1 MKRRLLALALALCM
15 ALSLVPAAAAADTD
29 TNTLYYQ
36 SIWSPEETFHDP
48 LVFEPNLSYSYRF
61 FTDEACENE
70 VTKNLIFTADEDSP
84 ADAVIPTRGTDRDGN
99 GNEVAVWYLYA
110 KRLGTGTISYTD
122 GSTTYT
128 LAVSC
133 VLPTRAFT
141 TEPAITE
148 TSILRSGSGTF
159 LPNTPFYY
167 VFPAGTVITSAELD
181 EEAYA
186 YNNMT
191 AEVDATLTILP
202 DKPNV
207 CEITVSRVRSVQQT
221 YRFFLTFTLAG
232 WDHPTWNAISLRD
245 ATPRLGVRDVR
256 WTNGELDGYYDYFYT
271 NLDLELGNTA
281 LVGFFYGNTQD
292 NTLLNI
298 TSAAFYTNDGKPS
311 DALTAEK
318 RDDGSW
324 CLNADAL
331 TEGILLCAAS
341 SGDTY
346 ALPVTVSLPR
356 LGFYTSQTRSADTC
370 IADFFYYNARTG
382 TDTFWLIREDGFT
395 AAEADAASLTC
406 EYNVNTTW
414 YTPAASDY
422 FAWEKVART
431 DAPDRYDLKFTVK
444 SGVTIPQTN
453 LNLRVE
459 LPNGSAY
466 LRIKDE
472 LTMEISKSAPSA
484 LTVTIGGKDYVVG
497 FGFENDDILNV
508 NIDGNW
514 SQTHPLPQ
522 DDDSGAAY
530 RRVYEGFSWEI
541 YAATVETR
549 EIEDGTEVVCI
560 PEPAIRDRVRVRR
573 VWLERRSGS
582 GNNVDSTDSF
592 SLADTRLLERSDDLD
607 VYGIPL
613 YVADKVGEAYLCAEI
628 SVGDVTGTIYYVLQ
642 YVRSTAKTVRLD
654 SVEDINN
661 WLETNAEAIRDA
673 AWNDSVK
680 PVWNLELTGES
691 YEGTVTMPEIL
702 RDVGYGRG
710 LGLRFLGKNQTFTGS
725 IDLGGTAIAQIG
737 NLNFVAPEK
746 GSGTA
751 IQRGSATV
759 YNCTFTGYDTAL
771 GGGNTLMAHDCRFIQ
786 NNTAIVLDIPNP
798 ALGCTLGGFSRNC
811 FEKNGTALRIL
822 STNSFVSPY
831 YIRPH
836 DSVFLGNAVDFDV
849 QTAGTFYFL
858 CNFFAHHDSG
868 SLPSIRPVVNV
879 SNGATV
885 YVNPIWKYRD
895 ADTGALREL
904 TLVEGESTRLPVNE
918 DWSNTSIAADSLTS
932 QTQIALA
939 DENDNTVA
947 TWSDFREQA
956 PAQQSRFALYS
967 ADETGTDTTP
977 DGFRPGVSIDTQP
990 TGEQTVTVADSAAL
1004 AEKTPL
1010 LTIPCTLESAVV
1022 TLNGDPIESE
1032 LTGSKLSFRV
1042 ATGGTYTVR
1051 PGTSEKY
1058 EDGTITIKNA
1068 PENAA
1073 TAIAALYDAKGRF
1086 LTAATAKITSG
1097 AATILLKKPD
1107 LATCR
1112 IYYLTANNTPAN

>member
-15 ALSLVPAAAAADTD
+15 ALSLVPAAAAADAD
-29 TNTLYYQ
+29 TNTLYYKT
-36 SIWSPEETFHDP
+36 IWSSEETFHEP
-48 LVFEPNLSYSYRF
+48 LVLDPNTSDFLRF
-61 FTDEACENE
+61 FTDEACTHE
-70 VTKNLIFTADEDSP
+70 VTADLTFTADEGSP
-84 ADAVIPTRGTDRDGN
+84 ADAIIPSRGTEQDRN
-99 GNEVAVWYLYA
+99 GNEVGVWRIYA
-110 KRLGTGTISYTD
+110 RSLGTGTLTYTEN
-122 GSTTYT
+122 GTTYT

-133 VLPTRAFT
+133 VLPKQGLSSTPELT
-141 TEPAITE
+141 KE
-148 TSILRSGSGTF
+148 TYLVPGQASFVVGE
-159 LPNTPFYY
+159 PFYY
-167 VFPAGTVITSAELD
+167 VFPEGTQIQSVKVDQYIIDGDELSVKVLAG
-181 EEAYA
+181 
-186 YNNMT
+186 
-191 AEVDATLTILP
+191 
-202 DKPNV
+202 KPNV
-207 CEITVSRVRSVQQT
+207 CKLTVTAAAVTPRAHSFRVA
-221 YRFFLTFTLAG
+221 FTLVRENS
-232 WDHPTWNAISLRD
+232 PTDTTVDMERISLRD
-245 ATPRLGVRDVR
+245 ATPRFGYRSPR
-256 WTNGELDGYYDYFYT
+256 WINGELNGFYDRTYT
-271 NLDLELGNTA
+271 PMELELGDYRM
-281 LVGFFYGNTQD
+281 VGFFFGDQQID
-292 NTLLNI
+292 V
-298 TSAAFYTNDGKPS
+298 TSAAFYTNDKKLS
-311 DALTAEK
+311 DAVTVTARGGE
-318 RDDGSW
+318 GGYWFVS
-324 CLNADAL
+324 ADAL
-331 TEGILLCAAS
+331 TEGILLCTAS

-346 ALPVTVSLPR
+346 ALPVTVSLPY
-356 LGFYTSQTRSADTC
+356 LGFYTSQTRSADAC
-370 IADFFYYNARTG
+370 IADFFYYNAKTS
-382 TDTFWLIREDGFT
+382 TDTFWLIREGGFT

-422 FAWEKVART
+422 FTWQKVARA

-459 LPNGSAY
+459 LPNGSTY

-472 LTMEISKSAPSA
+472 LTMEISKPAPSA
-484 LTVTIGGKDYVVG
+484 LTVTIDGTDYVVG
-497 FGFENDDILNV
+497 FGTVNDGILTV
-508 NIDGNW
+508 NLDGNW

-522 DDDSGAAY
+522 DDGTGAAY
-530 RRVYEGFSWEI
+530 RRVFGGDSWQI

-549 EIEDGTEVVCI
+549 QIQDGTEIVCT
-560 PEPAIRDRVRVRR
+560 PAPAIRSRVRVNR

-582 GNNVDSTDSF
+582 GNNVDGTDSF
-592 SLADTRLLERSDDLD
+592 SLADTRLLERTNGLD
-607 VYGIPL
+607 VYGFPL
-613 YVADKVGEAYLCAEI
+613 YVADKIGEAYLCAEI
-628 SVGDVTGTIYYVLQ
+628 SVGDQTGTIYYGLK
-642 YVRSTAKTVRLD
+642 YVRSTVQTVRLN
-654 SVEDINN
+654 SVEAINQ
-661 WLETNAEAIRDA
+661 WLIDNADAIRDA
-673 AWNDSVK
+673 AWNDSVE
-680 PVWNLELTGES
+680 PVWNLELTGER

-702 RDVGYGRG
+702 RNVGYGRG
-710 LGLRFLGKNQTFTGS
+710 LGLRFLGQNQTFTGS

-759 YNCTFTGYDTAL
+759 YNCTFAGYETAL

-798 ALGCTLGGFSRNC
+798 ALGCTLSDFSRNY
-811 FEKNGTALRIL
+811 FEKNGTALRIV

-858 CNFFAHHDSG
+858 CNFFAHHDTG
-868 SLPSIRPVVNV
+868 SLPSICPVVSV

-885 YVNPIWKYRD
+885 YVNPVWKYRD

-918 DWSNTSIAADSLTS
+918 DWSNTSIAADSLTAA
-932 QTQIALA
+932 TQIALA

-1004 AEKTPL
+1004 AVKTPL

-1022 TLNGDPIESE
+1022 RLNGKPVA
-1032 LTGSKLSFRV
+1032 SKLENGNLRFRV
-1042 ATGGTYTVR
+1042 TTGGTYTVR

-1058 EDGTITIKNA
+1058 EGDTITIENA
-1068 PENAA
+1068 PEDAR

-1086 LTAATAKITSG
+1086 LTAATAQITNG

-1107 LATCR
+1107 SATCR
-1112 IYYLTANNTPAN
+1112 IYYLTAKNTPAN

>member
-1 MKRRLLALALALCM
+1 MKRRLLALALALCI

-29 TNTLYYQ
+29 MNTLYYKT
-36 SIWSPEETFHDP
+36 IWSPEETFRDP

-84 ADAVIPTRGTDRDGN
+84 AAAIIPTRDTAQDGN

-110 KRLGTGTISYTD
+110 QKLGTGTLTYTEN
-122 GSTTYT
+122 GTTYT

-133 VLPTRAFT
+133 VLPTRAFSS
-141 TEPAITE
+141 EPTITE
-148 TSILRSGSGTF
+148 ETLLASGRSTF
-159 LPNTPFYY
+159 LPGTAFYY
-167 VFPAGTVITSAELD
+167 VFTADVTIESAAFNEDFYTRHDLPFAMDAAVEL
-181 EEAYA
+181 
-186 YNNMT
+186 
-191 AEVDATLTILP
+191 LP
-202 DKPNV
+202 DQPNV
-207 CEITVSRVRSVQQT
+207 CKITVNRVLSVEE
-221 YRFFLTFTLAG
+221 YYYFAPTFTLAG
-232 WDHPTWNAISLRD
+232 RTDPMTDFISLRD
-245 ATPRLGVRDVR
+245 ATPRLGCRDVR
-256 WTNGELDGYYDYFYT
+256 WTNGELDGYHDYFYT

-324 CLNADAL
+324 RLNANAL
-331 TEGILLCAAS
+331 GDGILLCTAS
-341 SGDTY
+341 SGETY
-346 ALPVTVSLPR
+346 TMPISIALPR
-356 LGFYTSQTRSADTC
+356 LGFYKEQSYSGDAC

-382 TDTFWLIREDGFT
+382 ADTFWLIREDGFT

-472 LTMEISKSAPSA
+472 LNMEITKPSPAA

-514 SQTHPLPQ
+514 SQTHPLPE
-522 DDDSGAAY
+522 DNGTGAAY
-530 RRVYEGFSWEI
+530 RRVFEGFSWEI

-549 EIEDGTEVVCI
+549 QIEGGTEIVCT
-560 PEPAIRDRVRVRR
+560 PAPAIRDLVRVNR

-642 YVRSTAKTVRLD
+642 YVRSTVQTVRLD
-654 SVEDINN
+654 SVDAINQ
-661 WLETNAEAIRDA
+661 WLETNADAIRDA

-691 YEGTVTMPEIL
+691 YEGIITMPEIL
-702 RDVGYGRG
+702 RNVGYGRG

-751 IQRGSATV
+751 ISRGSATV

-786 NNTAIVLDIPNP
+786 NDTAIVMDIPNP
-798 ALGCTLGGFSRNC
+798 ALGCTLGDFSRNY

-836 DSVFLGNAVDFDV
+836 DSVFIGNDVDFDV

-858 CNFFAHHDSG
+858 CNFFAHHDSI
-868 SLPSIRPVVNV
+868 LPSIRPVVSV

-1010 LTIPCTLESAVV
+1010 LTIPCALKSAVV
-1022 TLNGDPIESE
+1022 RLNGKPVA
-1032 LTGSKLSFRV
+1032 SKLVDGNLSFRV
-1042 ATGGTYTVR
+1042 AAGGTYTVR

-1058 EDGTITIKNA
+1058 EDGTITIENA

-1086 LTAATAKITSG
+1086 LTAATAQLTNG

-1107 LATCR
+1107 SATCR
-1112 IYYLTANNTPAN
+1112 IYYLTANNTPAT

>member
-1 MKRRLLALALALCM
+1 MMKRRLLALALALCM
-15 ALSLVPAAAAADTD
+15 ALSLVPAALAANTD
-29 TNTLYYQ
+29 TNTLYYKT
-36 SIWSPEETFHDP
+36 IWSPEETFRDP

-84 ADAVIPTRGTDRDGN
+84 ADAVIPTRGTDRDRN

-298 TSAAFYTNDGKPS
+298 TSAAFYTNDGELS

-356 LGFYTSQTRSADTC
+356 LGFYTSQTRSGDAC
-370 IADFFYYNARTG
+370 IPESLYYNAAAVN
-382 TDTFWLIREDGFT
+382 TFWLICENGFT
-395 AAEADAASLTC
+395 DENIANAEVTC
-406 EYNVNTTW
+406 EYSSRSGRVTSQ
-414 YTPAASDY
+414 ASDY
-422 FAWEKVART
+422 FTWEAVAR
-431 DAPDRYDLKFTVK
+431 PDNADLYDLKFTVK
-444 SGVTIPQTN
+444 PGVTLPAKA
-453 LNLRVE
+453 LELCVRVV
-459 LPNGSAY
+459 PFGSAY
-466 LRIKDE
+466 LT
-472 LTMEISKSAPSA
+472 LTTEVTKPDSSA
-484 LTVTIGGKDYVVG
+484 LSVNIDGKDYVVG
-497 FGFENDDILNV
+497 FGYDQGDAITINT
-508 NIDGNW
+508 DGGW
-514 SQTHPLPQ
+514 SQGYTLPAET
-522 DDDSGAAY
+522 DDDASILYHSGYPKKSWGILAASGTSASY
-530 RRVYEGFSWEI
+530 VSAPEI
-541 YAATVETR
+541 QEQITVK
-549 EIEDGTEVVCI
+549 
-560 PEPAIRDRVRVRR
+560 R

-582 GNNVDSTDSF
+582 SGEDGNTNTFSF
-592 SLADTRLLERSDDLD
+592 SQTERLLSLTENLPTD
-607 VYGIPL
+607 GFPI
-613 YVADKVGEAYLCAEI
+613 YVADETGEVYLCAEI
-628 SVGDVTGTIYYVLQ
+628 SVGGTSGTIYTCLYHRREAV
-642 YVRSTAKTVRLD
+642 TNETFKTV
-654 SVEDINN
+654 EEINN
-661 WLETNAEAIRDA
+661 WLNSHADAIYNAAMDEEADTT
-673 AWNDSVK
+673 
-680 PVWNLELTGES
+680 WNLNLTADS
-691 YEGTVTMPEIL
+691 YSGTITIPEKL
-702 RDVGYGRG
+702 GNTSGRS
-710 LGLRFLGKNQTFTGS
+710 LGIAIWGNHSTLNGSINLNGAKIDTISHLRFTSQNREG
-725 IDLGGTAIAQIG
+725 I
-737 NLNFVAPEK
+737 
-746 GSGTA
+746 A
-751 IQRGSATV
+751 IQNGASVVDGCTFEGYETALSGALFPH
-759 YNCTFTGYDTAL
+759 NCTFKNNTTAL
-771 GGGNTLMAHDCRFIQ
+771 VLELANTRLRSDMY
-786 NNTAIVLDIPNP
+786 
-798 ALGCTLGGFSRNC
+798 NC
-811 FEKNGTALRIL
+811 LFEKNDTAVRVKSITLDSAFL
-822 STNSFVSPY
+822 SPY
-831 YIRPH
+831 HLRLH
-836 DSVFLGNAVDFDV
+836 DSAFLNNTTDFNV
-849 QTAGTFYFL
+849 QTEGTFYFL
-858 CNFFAHHDSG
+858 RNYFADSG
-868 SLPSIRPVVNV
+868 SPARAANTLTP
-879 SNGATV
+879 NGATV

-904 TLVEGESTRLPVNE
+904 TLVEGEDTRLPVNE

-1010 LTIPCTLESAVV
+1010 LTIPCALKSAVV
-1022 TLNGDPIESE
+1022 RLNGKPVASKLEED
-1032 LTGSKLSFRV
+1032 GKLSFRV
-1042 ATGGTYTVR
+1042 AAGGTYTVR

-1058 EDGTITIKNA
+1058 EDGTITIENA

-1086 LTAATAKITSG
+1086 LTAATAQIDANG
-1097 AATILLKKPD
+1097 AAAIPLKKPD

>member
-29 TNTLYYQ
+29 TNTLYYKT
-36 SIWSPEETFHDP
+36 IWSSEETFHDP
-48 LVFEPNLSYSYRF
+48 LVLEPNLSYSYRF
-61 FTDEACENE
+61 YTDEACTHEITE
-70 VTKNLIFTADEDSP
+70 NLIFTADEGSP
-84 ADAVIPTRGTDRDGN
+84 ADAIIPTRGTEQDMN

-110 KRLGTGTISYTD
+110 QKLGTGTISYTD
-122 GSTTYT
+122 GGTTYT

-141 TEPAITE
+141 TEPIITE
-148 TSILRSGSGTF
+148 ETLLPSGSGTF

-311 DALTAEK
+311 DVLTAEK

-324 CLNADAL
+324 RLNANAL
-331 TEGILLCAAS
+331 GDGILLCTAS
-341 SGDTY
+341 SGETY
-346 ALPVTVSLPR
+346 TMPISITLPY
-356 LGFYTSQTRSADTC
+356 LGFYKEQSYSADTC
-370 IADFFYYNARTG
+370 IADFFYYNARTD
-382 TDTFWLIREDGFT
+382 TNTFWLIREDGFT

-406 EYNVNTTW
+406 EYNVNTNW

-422 FAWEKVART
+422 FTWQKVART

-472 LTMEISKSAPSA
+472 LNMEITKPSPAA
-484 LTVTIGGKDYVVG
+484 LTVTIDGKDYVVG
-497 FGFENDDILNV
+497 FGTVNDGILTV
-508 NIDGNW
+508 NLDGNW

-522 DDDSGAAY
+522 DDGTGAAY
-530 RRVYEGFSWEI
+530 RRVFGGDSWQI
-541 YAATVETR
+541 YAATTETR
-549 EIEDGTEVVCI
+549 QIKDGTEIVCT
-560 PEPAIRDRVRVRR
+560 PAPAIRSRVRVNR

-582 GNNVDSTDSF
+582 GNNVDGTDSF
-592 SLADTRLLERSDDLD
+592 SLADTRLLERTNGLD
-607 VYGIPL
+607 VYGFPL
-613 YVADKVGEAYLCAEI
+613 YVADKIGEAYLCAEI
-628 SVGDVTGTIYYVLQ
+628 SVGGKIGTIYYGLK
-642 YVRSTAKTVRLD
+642 YVRSTVQTVQLD
-654 SVEDINN
+654 SVEAINQ
-661 WLETNAEAIRDA
+661 WLIDNAEAIRDA

-680 PVWNLELTGES
+680 PVWNLELTGKS
-691 YEGTVTMPEIL
+691 YEGTVSMPEIL
-702 RDVGYGRG
+702 RNVGYGRG

-737 NLNFVAPEK
+737 NLNFVAPET

-751 IQRGSATV
+751 ISQGSATV
-759 YNCTFTGYDTAL
+759 YNCTFTGYETAL
-771 GGGNTLMAHDCRFIQ
+771 GSGNTLMAHDCRFIQ
-786 NNTAIVLDIPNP
+786 NDTAIVLDIPNP
-798 ALGCTLGGFSRNC
+798 ALGCTLSDFSRNY
-811 FEKNGTALRIL
+811 FEKNGTALRIV

-836 DSVFLGNAVDFDV
+836 DSVFLGNTVDFDV
-849 QTAGTFYFL
+849 RTAGTFYFL
-858 CNFFAHHDSG
+858 CNFFAHHDSI
-868 SLPSIRPVVNV
+868 LPSIRPVVNV

-885 YVNPIWKYRD
+885 YVNPVWKYRSD
-895 ADTGALREL
+895 SGVLSEL
-904 TLVEGESTRLPVNE
+904 TLVKGEDTRLPVNE
-918 DWSNTSIAADSLTS
+918 DWSNTSIAADSLTAA
-932 QTQIALA
+932 TQIALA

-947 TWSDFREQA
+947 TWGDFREQT

-1004 AEKTPL
+1004 AVKTPL
-1010 LTIPCTLESAVV
+1010 LTIPCALESAVV
-1022 TLNGDPIESE
+1022 RLNGKPVA
-1032 LTGSKLSFRV
+1032 SKLVDGNLSFRV
-1042 ATGGTYTVR
+1042 TTGGTYTVR

-1058 EDGTITIKNA
+1058 EGDTITIENA

-1073 TAIAALYDAKGRF
+1073 TAIAALYDANHRF
-1086 LTAATAKITSG
+1086 LTAATAQITNG
-1097 AATILLKKPD
+1097 AATILLKNPNS
-1107 LATCR
+1107 ATCR
-1112 IYYLTANNTPAN
+1112 IYYLTAKNTPAT